1 MKNRRK
7 ELLEQFKQMKPEM
20 GIFRIRSK
28 QGGKCCLET
37 SQNLNGKIN
46 SIVFQLNAGVHPYRE
61 LQQEWNEYG
70 QDGFTI
76 EILER
81 LKYGKD
87 EQKDDY
93 SEELA
98 IMKMIWEEKC
108 AQEGLTFYSKK

>member
-1 MKNRRK
+1 MNNRRK

-28 QGGKCCLET
+28 QGGKCYLET
-37 SQNLNGKIN
+37 SKNLKGKIN
-46 SIVFQLNAGVHPYRE
+46 STLFQLKAGVHSYQE
-61 LQQEWNEYG
+61 LQREWNEFG
-70 QDGFTI
+70 EDGFTI

-81 LKYGKD
+81 LKCGID
-87 EQKDDY
+87 EQKTDY

-108 AQEGLTFYSKK
+108 AQEGLKFYCKK